1 MEKEMKLEKI
11 QIDRLKEDPNNLRE
25 HSVENIEMIKNSIKE
40 YGQYKPLIVDKSTM
54 IVKAGNGRLRAMKE
68 LGYTECNCILMD
80 ASDSLAVI
88 DNRLNEL
95 SEWNDDELNK
105 WLKNEKGLDWFGID
119 IDLSNE
125 LLKLKDDTEKKEK
138 KQTNNQP
145 KIKLCPCC
153 GKPLKKKNKMII
165 T

>member
-1 MEKEMKLEKI
+1 MELQKVSIEL
-11 QIDRLKEDPNNLRE
+11 LKEDPNNLRE

-40 YGQYKPLIVDKSTM
+40 YGQYKPLIVDKSSM

-68 LGYTECNCILMD
+68 LGYKECYCILMD

-125 LLKLKDDTEKKEK
+125 LLKIRDNTEKKEK
-138 KQTNNQP
+138 IQTNNQTNV
-145 KIKLCPCC
+145 KLCPCC
-153 GKPLKKKNKMII
+153 GKPLKKKDKIII